1 MTVCNCL
8 VSVAVISSFSLDW
21 GCETTCDSKWWLDIV
36 SWRKS
41 VTPLKWKLMR
51 KTKVWFFTTGRTLL
65 YQDADCV
72 SSEQMNRITFQSKAQ
87 VFNCCRKLSFC
98 LHNTLTCVCF
108 ILAPRQDVISTPTS
122 PHWIADEI
130 KLLTKEMCFAL
141 SSSLSHFFPPC
152 LWTAWWIFYIQA

>member
-1 MTVCNCL
+1 MSALLWSLHFLLIGGVRPP
-8 VSVAVISSFSLDW
+8 VIPNDGLILYPGGNQSPLLNES
-21 GCETTCDSKWWLDIV
+21 WWEKQRSD
-36 SWRKS
+36 
-41 VTPLKWKLMR
+41 
-51 KTKVWFFTTGRTLL
+51 FFTTGRTLL
-65 YQDADCV
+65 YQEADCV

-141 SSSLSHFFPPC
+141 SSSLSHFFLPC